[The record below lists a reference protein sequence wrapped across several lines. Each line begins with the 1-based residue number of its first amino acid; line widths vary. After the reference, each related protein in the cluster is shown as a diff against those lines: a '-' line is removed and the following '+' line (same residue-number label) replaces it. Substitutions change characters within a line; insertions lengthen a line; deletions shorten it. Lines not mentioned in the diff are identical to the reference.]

1 MGSYPTPFT
10 ACWNR
15 RLEGARCDTK
25 DLMGIPSAYRFG
37 PYTHD
42 LNRGGLQDILAEQ
55 QLISTPDWVGVD
67 GVRARRTTLEKLS
80 VFQDAAIEFYTKEAP
95 NMSHPK
101 NQEVQWNIDEGK
113 RLDILVTRVKHPDGS
128 ISVENV

>member
-1 MGSYPTPFT
+1 MGL
-10 ACWNR
+10 R
-15 RLEGARCDTK
+15 
-25 DLMGIPSAYRFG
+25 SAYPFG
-37 PYTHD
+37 PFTHD
-42 LNRGGLQDILAEQ
+42 LNRGGLRDILAEQ

-67 GVRARRTTLEKLS
+67 GVRARRIALEKLS

-95 NMSHPK
+95 DVSHPT
-101 NQEVQWNIDEGK
+101 NLEVQWTIEEGE